1 MKLITRDIGYAV
13 TVLCVIAEQK
23 RRRISV
29 SELAKKLNIP
39 KHFLRKIMQVLNKK
53 GVLRSYKGRGGGFV
67 LAQAPRKILLINLIE
82 IFQGPVKLSE
92 CIFKKTICPNIQR
105 CKLKKKIDV
114 IGKYVISKLKN
125 ITLASLLE
133 KERK

>member
-1 MKLITRDIGYAV
+1 MKLITRHIGYAI
-13 TVLCVIAEQK
+13 TALCVIAEQK
-23 RRRISV
+23 RRRVSV
-29 SELAKKLNIP
+29 SELAKNLKIP

-114 IGKYVISKLKN
+114 IEKYVISKLKN
-125 ITLASLLE
+125 ITLVSLLE